1 MIVDFRRLVLT
12 VAAAGILTSTAAAP
26 SGAAAADPIAINLG
40 VQPGDSTGEGFYA
53 QEMGFFKDA
62 GLDVKITL
70 LLNGP
75 ALTSAM
81 ASGALDVA
89 VASVGVVATAHEHN
103 LPMKYIAPAAMYSG
117 PPPTTTLV
125 VAKDSTVKTGADLN
139 NTVIAVNGLK
149 DLTQFT
155 TEAWLDKN
163 GADLK
168 TIKYI
173 EIPFSEMAVA
183 VQQHRV
189 AAALMNEPFLEA
201 AKPIVREI
209 GNAQS
214 AIAPKFLIMGWFANE
229 SWIAKNPEAI
239 RRFRIAMQ
247 KTAIWANAH
256 HTESGAILLK
266 YLKLDPD
273 VAKNMTRATY
283 DTSGTMNPAFMQP
296 VIDAAAKYG
305 TLTKSFPATELIAN
319 SP

>member
-1 MIVDFRRLVLT
+1 MIAPCRRFVL
-12 VAAAGILTSTAAAP
+12 AAAAAALVCTMAVP
-26 SGAAAADPIAINLG
+26 SGAAPGDPIAINLG
-40 VQPGDSTGEGFYA
+40 IQPGDSTAEGFYA
-53 QEMGFFKDA
+53 ADMGFFKDA

-81 ASGALDVA
+81 ASGALDIA

-103 LPMKYIAPAAMYSG
+103 LPVKYIAPGAMYSG
-117 PPPTTTLV
+117 APPTTTLV

-155 TEAWLDKN
+155 TMAWLDKN

-168 TIKYI
+168 TVKFI
-173 EIPFSEMAVA
+173 EIPFSEMAIA

-189 AAALMNEPFLEA
+189 AAALLNEPFLEA
-201 AKPIVREI
+201 AKPIVREL

-214 AIAPKFLIMGWFANE
+214 AIASKFLIMGWFANE
-229 SWIAKNPEAI
+229 SWIEKNPEAV
-239 RRFRIAMQ
+239 RRFRSAIQ
-247 KTAIWANAH
+247 KTAVWANAH
-256 HTESGAILLK
+256 HDQSAAILLK
-266 YLKLDPD
+266 YLKLQPE

-296 VIDAAAKYG
+296 VIDTAAKYG
-305 TLTKSFPATELIAN
+305 TLAKSFPAQELIA
-319 SP
+319 P

>member
-1 MIVDFRRLVLT
+1 MPADFRRLFLAVATCATLA
-12 VAAAGILTSTAAAP
+12 VAAATPLRAAP
-26 SGAAAADPIAINLG
+26 SDPISINLG
-40 VQPGDSTGEGFYA
+40 IQPGDSTAEGFYA
-53 QEMGFFKDA
+53 QDMGFFKDA

-103 LPMKYIAPAAMYSG
+103 LPMRYIAPGAMYSG

-125 VAKDSTVKTGADLN
+125 VAKDSTFKTGSDLN
-139 NTVIAVNGLK
+139 NTTIAVNGLK

-173 EIPFSEMAVA
+173 EIPFSEMGVAVA
-183 VQQHRV
+183 QHRV

-201 AKPIVREI
+201 AKPITREI

-214 AIAPKFLIMGWFANE
+214 AIAPKFLIMGWFANDA
-229 SWIAKNPEAI
+229 WIAKNGEAI

-247 KTAIWANAH
+247 KTAIWANSH
-256 HTESGAILLK
+256 QTESGAILLK
-266 YLKLDPD
+266 YMKLDPA
-273 VAKNMTRATY
+273 VAKSMTRATY
-283 DTSGTMNPAFMQP
+283 DTSGTLNPAYMQP

-305 TLTKSFPATELIAN
+305 TLTKSFPATELIA

>member
-1 MIVDFRRLVLT
+1 MGVDVRRLL
-12 VAAAGILTSTAAAP
+12 L
-26 SGAAAADPIAINLG
+26 GAAAAAMVCSAPAQSATPAPSDPIVINLG

-53 QEMGFFKDA
+53 QDMGFFKDA
-62 GLDVKITL
+62 GLDVRITL

-103 LPMKYIAPAAMYSG
+103 LPVKYIAPGAMYSG
-117 PPPTTTLV
+117 APPTTTLV
-125 VAKDSTVKTGADLN
+125 VAKDSPVKTGADLN
-139 NTVIAVNGLK
+139 NSVMAVNGLK

-168 TIKYI
+168 TIKFI

-189 AAALMNEPFLEA
+189 SAALMNEPFLEA
-201 AKPIVREI
+201 AKPVTREL

-214 AIAPKFLIMGWFANE
+214 AIAPKFLIMGWFANT
-229 SWIAKNPEAI
+229 SWIDKNPEAV
-239 RRFRIAMQ
+239 RRFRSAIQ
-247 KTAIWANAH
+247 KTAQWANTH
-256 HTESGAILLK
+256 HDQSAQILLK
-266 YLKLDPD
+266 YMKLQPEI
-273 VAKNMTRATY
+273 AKNMTRATY
-283 DTSGTMNPAFMQP
+283 DTSGTMNPTFMQP

-305 TLTKSFPATELIAN
+305 TLTKSFPATELIAQ
-319 SP
+319 P

>member
-1 MIVDFRRLVLT
+1 MTGVFRRLLLAVTACATL
-12 VAAAGILTSTAAAP
+12 AFSAAGPLRAAP
-26 SGAAAADPIAINLG
+26 VDPITINLG

-53 QEMGFFKDA
+53 QDMGFFKDA

-81 ASGALDVA
+81 ASGAIDVA
-89 VASVGVVATAHEHN
+89 VASVGVVATAHEHG
-103 LPMKYIAPAAMYSG
+103 LTMRYIAPGAMYSG

-125 VAKDSTVKTGADLN
+125 VAKDSPVKTASDLN
-139 NTVIAVNGLK
+139 NTTIAVNGLK

-173 EIPFSEMAVA
+173 EIPFSEMAAA
-183 VQQHRV
+183 VQAHRV
-189 AAALMNEPFLEA
+189 SAALMNEPFLSA
-201 AKPIVREI
+201 AKGIVRQL

-214 AIAPKFLIMGWFANE
+214 AIAPKFLIMGWFAND
-229 SWIAKNPEAI
+229 SWIAKNAEAI
-239 RRFRIAMQ
+239 RRFRTAMQ
-247 KTAIWANAH
+247 HTAVWANSH
-256 HTESGAILLK
+256 RTESGAILLK
-266 YLKLDPD
+266 YMKLDPD
-273 VAKNMTRATY
+273 VANTMTRATY
-283 DTSGTMNPAFMQP
+283 DTSGTLNPAYMQP

-305 TLTKSFPATELIAN
+305 TLTKSFPASELIA